1 MTNTTIKTLLLTM
14 AAIPAICEAQ
24 SLSGDGYAQKMS
36 DGGEDVY
43 LYTRSASPTLTFTS
57 AAETTLNWYFSA
69 DGSSTTE
76 PVRTTESVKSDVL
89 TVDAAGF
96 YTVVTA
102 DGVTLSAW
110 MVSPSP
116 VSTSFVIDSVNCDA
130 VFAKATSEAPAITFG
145 SHTLAQKI
153 TYQWEVADSTV
164 LTTQSEIAEIED
176 IYDEGLLTLRAIN
189 QAFNEATCTDS
200 VMPQRLRA
208 SYSYTSRK
216 TDIANEATAT
226 GDALSAPAEV
236 ALNNSSLG
244 TYTVCEWAIGN
255 IARLYDKQPVYQFQQ
270 PGTYTITLTITNEE
284 TGCASTDSSM
294 TVTVSEAA
302 LEFPNAF
309 TPNGDGVNDRF
320 MPSFRSLS
328 KYELTIWNRWG
339 HRVFETK
346 DPSDGWDGTINGKEA
361 AAGTYYFMSTASGY
375 EKGVTFRRKGS
386 VTLVR

>member
-14 AAIPAICEAQ
+14 AAIPVICEAQ

-43 LYTRSASPTLTFTS
+43 LYTRASPTLTFTS
-57 AAETTLNWYFSA
+57 AAETTLNWYYSA

-76 PVRTTESVKSDVL
+76 PVRTKESVKSDVL

-96 YTVVTA
+96 YSVVTA

-189 QAFNEATCTDS
+189 Q
-200 VMPQRLRA
+200 
-208 SYSYTSRK
+208 
-216 TDIANEATAT
+216 
-226 GDALSAPAEV
+226 
-236 ALNNSSLG
+236 
-244 TYTVCEWAIGN
+244 
-255 IARLYDKQPVYQFQQ
+255 
-270 PGTYTITLTITNEE
+270 
-284 TGCASTDSSM
+284 
-294 TVTVSEAA
+294 
-302 LEFPNAF
+302 
-309 TPNGDGVNDRF
+309 
-320 MPSFRSLS
+320 
-328 KYELTIWNRWG
+328 
-339 HRVFETK
+339 
-346 DPSDGWDGTINGKEA
+346 
-361 AAGTYYFMSTASGY
+361 
-375 EKGVTFRRKGS
+375 
-386 VTLVR
+386 

>member
-1 MTNTTIKTLLLTM
+1 MTSSTIKTLLLTM
-14 AAIPAICEAQ
+14 AAIPALCEAQ
-24 SLSGDGYAQKMS
+24 SLSGNGYAQKMT
-36 DGGEDVY
+36 DGGEDIY
-43 LYTRSASPTLTFTS
+43 LYTHGTTPTLTYTS
-57 AAETTLNWYFSA
+57 ADETTINWYYSA
-69 DGSSTTE
+69 DGSATTE
-76 PVRTTESVKSDVL
+76 PIHTTEAAKSDEMPIS
-89 TVDAAGF
+89 AAGL
-96 YTVVTA
+96 YTVVDSNGATA
-102 DGVTLSAW
+102 SAW
-110 MVSPSP
+110 MISPSP

-130 VFAKATSEAPAITFG
+130 VFAKATTEAPAISFG
-145 SHTLAQKI
+145 SHSLAQKI

-164 LTTQSEIAEIED
+164 LTTQNVIAEIED
-176 IYDEGLLTLRAIN
+176 LYDEGLLTLRAIN
-189 QAFNEATCTDS
+189 QAFNEASYTDS

-208 SYSYTSRK
+208 AYSYTSRK
-216 TDIANEATAT
+216 TEIANEATST
-226 GDALSAPAEV
+226 GEALSAPAEV
-236 ALNNSSLG
+236 ALTNSSLG

-255 IARLYDKQPVYQFQQ
+255 IARLYDRQPVYQFQQ

>member
-1 MTNTTIKTLLLTM
+1 MTSSTIKTLLLTM
-14 AAIPAICEAQ
+14 AAIPALCEAQ
-24 SLSGDGYAQKMS
+24 NLSGNGYAQKMT
-36 DGGEDVY
+36 DGGEDIY
-43 LYTRSASPTLTFTS
+43 LYTHGTTPTLTYTS
-57 AAETTLNWYFSA
+57 ADETTINWYYSA

-76 PVRTTESVKSDVL
+76 PIRTTEAAKSDEM
-89 TVDAAGF
+89 TISSAGL
-96 YTVVTA
+96 YTVV
-102 DGVTLSAW
+102 DGNSATTSAW
-110 MVSPSP
+110 MISPSP

-130 VFAKATSEAPAITFG
+130 VFAKATAEAPAISFG

-164 LTTQSEIAEIED
+164 LTTQNEIAEIED
-176 IYDEGLLTLRAIN
+176 LYDEGLLTLRAIN
-189 QAFNEATCTDS
+189 QAFNEASYTDS

-208 SYSYTSRK
+208 AYSYTSRK
-216 TDIANEATAT
+216 TEIANEATST
-226 GDALSAPAEV
+226 GEALSAPAEV
-236 ALNNSSLG
+236 ALTNSSLG

-255 IARLYDKQPVYQFQQ
+255 IARLYDRQPVYQFQQ

-320 MPSFRSLS
+320 LPSFRSLS

>member
-1 MTNTTIKTLLLTM
+1 MTSSTIKTLLLTM
-14 AAIPAICEAQ
+14 AAIPALCEAQ
-24 SLSGDGYAQKMS
+24 SLSGNGYAQKMT
-36 DGGEDVY
+36 DGGEDIY
-43 LYTRSASPTLTFTS
+43 LFTHGTTPTLTYTS
-57 AAETTLNWYFSA
+57 ADETTINWYYSA
-69 DGSSTTE
+69 DGSATTE
-76 PVRTTESVKSDVL
+76 PIRTTEAAKSDEM
-89 TVDAAGF
+89 TISAAGL
-96 YTVVTA
+96 YTVVDGNGATA
-102 DGVTLSAW
+102 SAW
-110 MVSPSP
+110 MISPSP

-130 VFAKATSEAPAITFG
+130 VFAKATTEAPAISFG
-145 SHTLAQKI
+145 SHSLAQKI

-164 LTTQSEIAEIED
+164 LTTQNEIAEIED
-176 IYDEGLLTLRAIN
+176 LYDEGLLTLRAIN
-189 QAFNEATCTDS
+189 QAFNEASYTDS

-208 SYSYTSRK
+208 AYSYTSRK
-216 TDIANEATAT
+216 TEIANEATST
-226 GDALSAPAEV
+226 GEALSAPAEV
-236 ALNNSSLG
+236 ALTNSSLG

-255 IARLYDKQPVYQFQQ
+255 IARLYDRQPVYQFQQ

-346 DPSDGWDGTINGKEA
+346 DPSDGWDGTINGKGA